1 MKTSTRRLLF
11 ALGLLLV
18 LAVGVLLLLP
28 SPIDP
33 APFQPPTGPSLAGP
47 LAPNETLR
55 EAELLGLGKI
65 RGPED
70 VDVDDEGGIYGAT
83 EDGKIV
89 RLTLMADGTERLETF
104 AETGGRP
111 LGMEFDEAGNLI
123 VADASKGL
131 LRIDRQGKVE
141 TLSTE
146 ADGVPYRFTDDL
158 DIASDGRIF
167 FSDASH
173 RFGPQE
179 YLYDLLEARPHGRLL
194 VYDPATG
201 KTTVLLEQLYFANGV
216 ALASDESFVLVNETY
231 RYRIRRYWLKGDK
244 AGTDDIFWDNLPG
257 FADGVASDRR
267 GRFWVAMFTVRNPL
281 MDRLHPSPFLKSNL
295 AKLPKALW
303 PKPAPYGFVVV
314 LDETGEVIGSLH
326 DPGGEHITEITSAEP
341 AGEYLYL
348 GTLHQQRIGR
358 LKLPQHLR

>member
-1 MKTSTRRLLF
+1 MKTRVRRLVF
-11 ALGLLLV
+11 AVVVL
-18 LAVGVLLLLP
+18 LAVPLGVLVLLP

-33 APFQPPTGPSLAGP
+33 APFTPPKAPALSGSLAP
-47 LAPNETLR
+47 DEALR
-55 EAELLGLGKI
+55 EVQLLGVGTVL
-65 RGPED
+65 GPED
-70 VDVDDEGGIYGAT
+70 VDVDGEGRIYGAT

-89 RLTLMADGTERLETF
+89 RITLAADGSERLETF
-104 AETGGRP
+104 AVTGGRP
-111 LGMEFDEAGNLI
+111 LGMEFDADGHLV
-123 VADASKGL
+123 VADAAKGL
-131 LRIDRQGKVE
+131 LRIDRRGTVE

-146 ADGVPYRFTDDL
+146 HGGLPYRFTDDL
-158 DIASDGRIF
+158 DIASDGKIY

-173 RFGPQE
+173 RYGHLE
-179 YLYDLLEARPHGRLL
+179 YLYDLLEARPYGRLL

-201 KTTVLLEQLYFANGV
+201 ETTLLLEGLYFANGV

-231 RYRIRRYWLKGDK
+231 RYRIRRYWLKGEK

-281 MDRLHPSPFLKSNL
+281 LDRLHPSPFLKGNL
-295 AKLPKALW
+295 AKLPRALW
-303 PKPAPYGFVVV
+303 PKPAPYGLVVA
-314 LDETGEVIGSLH
+314 LDEEGQILDALH

-348 GTLHQQRIGR
+348 GTLHKARLGR
-358 LKLPQHLR
+358 LKLPAHLR